1 MNRKKIGIIV
11 AAVAAAAAIGGG
23 AWYFLK
29 EKGGSGSK
37 ADKVYV
43 ETVESLTAANS
54 GSQSRYSGIVEAQE
68 TWEVN
73 KDAEREIK
81 EVFVKKGDM
90 VEEGAKLFEY
100 DMDEVASE
108 IQQAQLELEGMQ
120 NDISNLQSQIN
131 QLTKER
137 NSVSADEKFEYTA
150 DIQEKQN
157 SIKQTEYNIE
167 GKKAEIQKKQES
179 MDKAVVT
186 SKIAGVVKSIN
197 ESGMDMM
204 GESAAYMTILAVGD
218 YRVKGTVSETN
229 VQFLSEEQPVILR
242 SRVDE
247 EQTWAGKISKIDTQN
262 EEQGNNND
270 MYYDDSSGGAEKAT
284 KYPFYV
290 ALDSTEGLMMGQHV
304 FIELDQG
311 QTEEKE
317 GLWLFEAYIVQEEES
332 AYVWADNGKNR
343 LEKREVELG
352 EYDENLGAYEIVSGL
367 SGEDAIAFPMEG
379 LYEGVATVT
388 DISEVDYTSPLYNQ
402 EGEEGVDGENFDGGV
417 GADGENFDSDM
428 GADGENFD
436 GEGSGD
442 SGSDGG
448 EETGEGLEDGT
459 DPGSEDSGSGETE
472 SFDGMPREGGE
483 ENTEAGD
490 AGADE
495 EPAPKSGG
503 VMDELTVTGE

>member
-1 MNRKKIGIIV
+1 MNKKKIGIIV
-11 AAVAAAAAIGGG
+11 AAVAIVAAIGGG

-73 KDAEREIK
+73 KDSDREIK

-100 DMDEVASE
+100 DMDEVAAE

-167 GKKAEIQKKQES
+167 SKKAEIQKKQES
-179 MDKAVVT
+179 MDKSVVT
-186 SKIAGVVKSIN
+186 SKIAGVVKSVN

-262 EEQGNNND
+262 EEQGNND
-270 MYYDDSSGGAEKAT
+270 MYYEDSSGAEKAT

-290 ALDSTEGLMMGQHV
+290 ALESTEGLMMGQHL

-317 GLWLFEAYIVQEEES
+317 GIWLFEAYIVQEEDG
-332 AYVWADNGKNR
+332 AYVWADDGKNR

-367 SGEDAIAFPMEG
+367 SEEDAIAFPMEG

-402 EGEEGVDGENFDGGV
+402 EGEEGGDEYYDGDDGEFYDGDDGENPDISDEFEN
-417 GADGENFDSDM
+417 DGEEDYDSD
-428 GADGENFD
+428 
-436 GEGSGD
+436 
-442 SGSDGG
+442 G
-448 EETGEGLEDGT
+448 EEEDPESGAGTEGLESLDGMQRDGGGAIPEADST
-459 DPGSEDSGSGETE
+459 ESEDGE
-472 SFDGMPREGGE
+472 
-483 ENTEAGD
+483 AVH
-490 AGADE
+490 
-495 EPAPKSGG
+495 KSSG

>member
-270 MYYDDSSGGAEKAT
+270 DSSGGAEKAT

-402 EGEEGVDGENFDGGV
+402 EGEEGVDGENFDG
-417 GADGENFDSDM
+417 
-428 GADGENFD
+428 
-436 GEGSGD
+436 EGSGD
-442 SGSDGG
+442 SGSDGR

>member
-262 EEQGNNND
+262 EEQGNN
-270 MYYDDSSGGAEKAT
+270 DDSSGGAEKAT

-402 EGEEGVDGENFDGGV
+402 EGEEGVDGENFDG
-417 GADGENFDSDM
+417 
-428 GADGENFD
+428 
-436 GEGSGD
+436 EGSGD

>member
-270 MYYDDSSGGAEKAT
+270 DSSGGAEKAT

-402 EGEEGVDGENFDGGV
+402 EGEEGVDGENFDG
-417 GADGENFDSDM
+417 
-428 GADGENFD
+428 
-436 GEGSGD
+436 EGSGD

>member
-1 MNRKKIGIIV
+1 MNKKKIGIIV
-11 AAVAAAAAIGGG
+11 AAVAVVAAIGGG

-29 EKGGSGSK
+29 ERGGSGNK

-54 GSQSRYSGIVEAQE
+54 GSQSRYSGIVQAQE
-68 TWEVN
+68 TWDVN
-73 KDAEREIK
+73 KDSEREIK

-100 DMDEVASE
+100 DMDEVAAE
-108 IQQAQLELEGMQ
+108 IQQAQLELEGLQ
-120 NDISNLQSQIN
+120 NDITNLQSQIN

-150 DIQEKQN
+150 DIQEKEN

-167 GKKAEIQKKQES
+167 SKKAEIQKKQES

-197 ESGMDMM
+197 ESGVDMM

-262 EEQGNNND
+262 EEQNNND

-290 ALDSTEGLMMGQHV
+290 ALESTEGLIMGQHL

-317 GLWLFEAYIVQEEES
+317 GIWLFEAYIVQEEES

-367 SGEDAIAFPMEG
+367 SGQDAIAFPMEG
-379 LYEGVATVT
+379 LYEGVTTVT

-402 EGEEGVDGENFDGGV
+402 EGEEGEGNLDGEENDGDMDFDGG
-417 GADGENFDSDM
+417 GAESLDGGEDFGGDGLSGGEENP
-428 GADGENFD
+428 DGGGGTD
-436 GEGSGD
+436 GSGEESPD
-442 SGSDGG
+442 GGGGTDGG
-448 EETGEGLEDGT
+448 EENPEADGAE
-459 DPGSEDSGSGETE
+459 PNEEEAVHKSGEI
-472 SFDGMPREGGE
+472 
-483 ENTEAGD
+483 
-490 AGADE
+490 
-495 EPAPKSGG
+495 
-503 VMDELTVTGE
+503 MDELTVIGE